1 MTSFVTQNGSAST
14 TPAGTV
20 TGGVPGTGWVPV
32 APVPTDVTTSDW
44 NRDHLAPG
52 TVTGTAGRD
61 GSVVPVPEPVRDHPH
76 RPRRRNRNRGTVSS
90 GHDGNGS
97 TVPVPREP
105 RLRGKSAR
113 TWLTVV
119 VAVVAALGQV
129 QTARAKHFTGMIEVP
144 WLHFDLTP
152 WLAVA
157 VFDLSV
163 AALLYGGRAVIRQ
176 ELSPWPFWTCAAGVA
191 GISIYTNT
199 QHPGA
204 WITASASLVLFVT
217 WFLTLYFEY
226 QKYRLDQGHLAD
238 AAPRLLLSKLT
249 IIDWRLAYRAW
260 AIASTRSLSRG
271 VAHRISLG
279 EEESSVRDLAVLA
292 ARLYLDVLA
301 DQMVVQ
307 LAPAS
312 GTKIRW
318 WQRRARRAAVGRAV
332 MTAADTVDHFLGL
345 PVIERTGIRVGR
357 ISYAAPDQ
365 QELPPPPPTRT
376 LPVDAAK
383 PPAPAPRVPA
393 TAARTSTAAVSAPPA
408 TTPASTKADEVPD
421 VPEELF
427 EEYADLI
434 ALVQSRA
441 GDAWWKGEKPLS
453 VELVQKRYGI
463 GNRTKASDVARCLK
477 VLRARKRADEG
488 M

>member
-1 MTSFVTQNGSAST
+1 MTSLMTQNGSAST

-20 TGGVPGTGWVPV
+20 TGGVRGTGWVPV
-32 APVPTDVTTSDW
+32 APVPADVTIPVW
-44 NRDHLAPG
+44 NRDHLPHG
-52 TVTGTAGRD
+52 TVTGPAGHD
-61 GSVVPVPEPVRDHPH
+61 GSTVPVPEPVRAHPT
-76 RPRRRNRNRGTVSS
+76 RARRNRRNHGTVEP
-90 GHDGNGS
+90 GHGS
-97 TVPVPREP
+97 TVPVPAGEP

-113 TWLTVV
+113 TWLTIV

-129 QTARAKHFTGMIEVP
+129 QTARAKHFTNMIEIP
-144 WLHFDLTP
+144 WVDVDLTP

-226 QKYRLDQGHLAD
+226 QKWRLDQGHLAD
-238 AAPRLLLSKLT
+238 AAPRLLLSRLT

-260 AIASTRSLSRG
+260 AIASTRSLPRG
-271 VAHRISLG
+271 VAHRVALG
-279 EEESSVRDLAVLA
+279 EEETSVRDLAVLA
-292 ARLYLDVLA
+292 GRLYLDVLA

-307 LAPAS
+307 LAPAGES
-312 GTKIRW
+312 KIRW

-357 ISYAAPDQ
+357 ISYATPDQ
-365 QELPPPPPTRT
+365 QELPPPPPPRT
-376 LPVDAAK
+376 
-383 PPAPAPRVPA
+383 PPADAPKPA
-393 TAARTSTAAVSAPPA
+393 TAPRIPATLTRTSTGIPVVSAPPA
-408 TTPASTKADEVPD
+408 TTPTSTKAVEVPE
-421 VPEELF
+421 VPAEMF

-453 VELVQKRYGI
+453 VEVVQRKYGI
-463 GNRTKASDVARCLK
+463 GNRTKASNVARCLR
-477 VLRARKRADEG
+477 VLYARKRADET
-488 M
+488 